1 MIGRRQIILFCFTCA
16 LGAYFPP
23 LAAAQTTE
31 SGDDL
36 SAVVSEIASMQKN
49 QLLKFKEYLA
59 ECHTDLVRVRLAN
72 FAAVRLV
79 PVSRHRSYAKRLAIQ
94 IGKPSAPG
102 PRGEFRAGN

>member
-36 SAVVSEIASMQKN
+36 SAVVSEIASMQKD

-59 ECHTDLVRVRLAN
+59 ECHTRLLKARSSGIR
-72 FAAVRLV
+72 ATLHVKIIRLNL
-79 PVSRHRSYAKRLAIQ
+79 AKAMQ
-94 IGKPSAPG
+94 
-102 PRGEFRAGN
+102 